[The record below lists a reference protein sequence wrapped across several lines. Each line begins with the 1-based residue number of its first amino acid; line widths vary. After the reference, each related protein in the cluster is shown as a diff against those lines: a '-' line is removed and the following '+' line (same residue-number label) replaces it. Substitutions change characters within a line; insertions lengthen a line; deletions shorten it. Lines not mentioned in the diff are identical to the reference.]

1 MDRFGLFWGSL
12 SLLLGCFGQF
22 RSPFGWFDWFRL
34 VFGQFRSPFESCW
47 SVYIFFGSFL
57 GLFGSI

>member
-34 VFGQFRSPFESCW
+34 VFGQFRSPLSRVGQFK
-47 SVYIFFGSFL
+47 SFL
-57 GLFGSI
+57 GRF